1 MSRRYADEF
10 SKVTR
15 REAWRSSGGRCQW
28 PGCGMLLGGKVSH
41 YDHETPV
48 SMGGDNSLR
57 NCQVLCQFHHTEK
70 TGAEAPVRAKAD
82 RLTDREANIKRPR
95 QPMPGS
101 RRSDWKRLMDGRLV
115 RREK

>member
-1 MSRRYADEF
+1 
-10 SKVTR
+10 
-15 REAWRSSGGRCQW
+15 
-28 PGCGMLLGGKVSH
+28 MLLGGKVSH
-41 YDHETPV
+41 YDHKDPI